1 MTPASLVSSR
11 APWQAGCDDAVC
23 SVCTTQVFCGD
34 SVLWHCPAHG
44 LPVGWALSHPPLESL
59 AALEAARAA
68 CQQGPGAPSVPVVQ
82 DDDNSSDERLMA
94 DFDTMQGPDAAVGPT
109 EGDHADSDGGGD
121 EADNEEEEEG
131 ERKKARERVREG
143 VRAGGAMDAH
153 GCPVGPPRDF
163 YENLCRQVFYRLS

>member
-1 MTPASLVSSR
+1 MTPASLVSNR

-109 EGDHADSDGGGD
+109 EGDHADGGGD
-121 EADNEEEEEG
+121 EADNEFVRSVLGPTVEPCG
-131 ERKKARERVREG
+131 DDRCVVARHATVSG
-143 VRAGGAMDAH
+143 LDPKQTA
-153 GCPVGPPRDF
+153 
-163 YENLCRQVFYRLS
+163 

>member
-1 MTPASLVSSR
+1 MTPASLVSNR

-59 AALEAARAA
+59 AALDAARAA
-68 CQQGPGAPSVPVVQ
+68 CQQGPGAPSVPVAQ

-94 DFDTMQGPDAAVGPT
+94 DFDTMQGPDAGSVRPRATTLTVGATKLTTKKKKRENAKKRGSVFGKECAPVVRWT
-109 EGDHADSDGGGD
+109 RTGALSD
-121 EADNEEEEEG
+121 
-131 ERKKARERVREG
+131 
-143 VRAGGAMDAH
+143 
-153 GCPVGPPRDF
+153 PPGISMH
-163 YENLCRQVFYRLS
+163 LCRQVFYRLS

>member
-1 MTPASLVSSR
+1 MTPASLVS
-11 APWQAGCDDAVC
+11 GCDDAVC
-23 SVCTTQVFCGD
+23 SVCTTQVFLSSGD
-34 SVLWHCPAHG
+34 SVLWHCVRHG
-44 LPVGWALSHPPLESL
+44 LPVGLSHPPLESL

-68 CQQGPGAPSVPVVQ
+68 CQQGPGAPSVPVPVAQ

-109 EGDHADSDGGGD
+109 EGDRADSDGGGD